1 VISFQV
7 SGKLK
12 SKEHPMSVT
21 IAQLLREKGSKVFF
35 ISPHQTVFQALEV
48 MAAKDVGAL
57 IVLAN
62 AKLVGIF
69 SERDYARKIILKGKS
84 SKDSTVGEMMTE
96 KVFFAKPEQTIEE
109 AMALM
114 TNKRIR
120 HLPVMEGEA
129 VIGMITIGDLVKKII
144 DHQEFII
151 EQLENYIKK

>member
-1 VISFQV
+1 
-7 SGKLK
+7 
-12 SKEHPMSVT
+12 MSVT

-35 ISPHQTVFQALEV
+35 ISPNQTVFQALEV

-84 SKDSTVGEMMTE
+84 SKDSTVGELMTE
-96 KVFFAKPEQTIEE
+96 KVYFAKPDQTIEE

-144 DHQEFII
+144 DHQGFII